1 MFPIDR
7 IIPAPDDPVLWVEWR
22 AFLDTWRAET
32 LLRLQYDDRL
42 YSRPDFAWVS
52 SCYCC
57 GFIMLC
63 DEQVYDHQ
71 AGVYTIA
78 ALLDD
83 ALREFGGYDAV
94 VLWHAYPNIG
104 FDDRNQFDYYRDLPG
119 GLPGLAEVVRQFHAA
134 GVRVF
139 LAYNPWDTGTRRE
152 PHPDHNVLVA
162 LVRELDADGI
172 FLDTMRQGAPAFR
185 SALDAAKPG
194 VVLEAEG
201 MPPIEQI
208 GSHHMSWAQWFRDSA
223 APGVLQHKWLERRH
237 MQHQIRRW
245 DRDHGDE
252 LHSAWMNGSGIMV
265 WENVFGS
272 WNGWNA
278 RDRSILR
285 QMLPI
290 QRRYTRLFSHG
301 DWTPLVATA
310 AAGTY
315 ASLWELPGTRL
326 WTLVNRAT
334 EAVEGTLLRLPALP
348 GQRYFDL
355 IRGVE
360 IIPDV
365 HDIAALVST
374 LRPRGI
380 GVLLAVDGA
389 AVTDELMAF
398 LARQAWLDAHFST
411 DRTFPVR
418 PETLS
423 PIRRTTPRRRADLPP
438 GMLQVEGA
446 SVDLQITFRT
456 RECGMYG
463 SAPFVNVWRP
473 WHPELHGTENA
484 RRTATLS
491 AFAVDRRE
499 VTNTEFLRFL
509 EASGYRPR
517 YGERFLDHW
526 HAGKPAE
533 GSEDDPVVYVD
544 LDDARAYS
552 RWDGKRLP
560 TEDEWQY
567 AVETHGIGDGQRRVW
582 NWTESE
588 RGDGRTRF
596 CILKGGADYEA
607 QGSEWYADGGPRPP
621 QWSAKFL
628 LMWPGLDRCATIG
641 FRCLVDLHDDG
652 G

>member
-1 MFPIDR
+1 
-7 IIPAPDDPVLWVEWR
+7 
-22 AFLDTWRAET
+22 
-32 LLRLQYDDRL
+32 
-42 YSRPDFAWVS
+42 
-52 SCYCC
+52 
-57 GFIMLC
+57 
-63 DEQVYDHQ
+63 
-71 AGVYTIA
+71 
-78 ALLDD
+78 
-83 ALREFGGYDAV
+83 
-94 VLWHAYPNIG
+94 
-104 FDDRNQFDYYRDLPG
+104 
-119 GLPGLAEVVRQFHAA
+119 
-134 GVRVF
+134 
-139 LAYNPWDTGTRRE
+139 
-152 PHPDHNVLVA
+152 VLVA

-185 SALDAAKPG
+185 AALDAAKPG

-201 MPPIEQI
+201 MPPIEQLE
-208 GSHHMSWAQWFRDSA
+208 SHHMSWAQWFKDSA

-301 DWTPLVATA
+301 DWTPLVSTA

-334 EAVEGTLLRLPALP
+334 EAVEGTLLRLPELP

-360 IIPDV
+360 MIPEQ
-365 HDIAALVST
+365 HDGAAALAGT

-380 GVLLAVDGA
+380 GALLAVDGA

-418 PETLS
+418 PETLR

-446 SVDLQITFRT
+446 SVDLEITFRT

-463 SAPFVNVWRP
+463 GAPFVDVWRP
-473 WHPELHGTENA
+473 WHPELHGTEHA
-484 RRTATLS
+484 QRAAVLS
-491 AFAVDRRE
+491 DFAVDRTE
-499 VTNTEFLRFL
+499 VTNAEFLRFL

-526 HAGKPAE
+526 PAGKPPQGA
-533 GSEDDPVVYVD
+533 EDDPVVYVD

-552 RWDGKRLP
+552 RWAGKRLP

-621 QWSAKFL
+621 EFSAKFL

-641 FRCLVDLHDDG
+641 FRCVVDLRDDG

>member
-7 IIPAPDDPVLWVEWR
+7 IIPAPDDPARWDEWR
-22 AFLDTWRAET
+22 AFLGHWRDET
-32 LLRLQYDDRL
+32 LRRLGYDDHL
-42 YSRPDFAWVS
+42 YRRPDFAWVP

-63 DEQVYDHQ
+63 DEQVYDHR

-83 ALREFGGYDAV
+83 ALREIGGYDAV

-119 GLPGLAEVVRQFHAA
+119 GLAGLAEVVRQFHAA
-134 GVRVF
+134 DVRVF

-152 PHPDHNVLVA
+152 PHSDHEVLVA

-185 SALDAAKPG
+185 AALDAAKPG

-208 GSHHMSWAQWFRDSA
+208 GSHHMSWAQWFRDST

-245 DRDHGDE
+245 DRDHSDE
-252 LHSAWMNGSGIMV
+252 LHSAWMNGSGIVV

-301 DWTPLVATA
+301 DWTPLVSTA
-310 AAGTY
+310 GAGTY

-334 EAVEGTLLRLPALP
+334 EAVEGTLLRLPAVL

-355 IRGVE
+355 IGGAE
-360 IIPDV
+360 IIAEERDGV
-365 HDIAALVST
+365 VALSGSI
-374 LRPRGI
+374 RPRGV
-380 GVLLAVDGA
+380 GALLAVDGS
-389 AVTDELMAF
+389 AVTDELIAF
-398 LARQAWLDAHFST
+398 LARQARLDAQISDDT
-411 DRTFPVR
+411 TFPAR
-418 PETLS
+418 PETLR
-423 PIRRTTPRRRADLPP
+423 PIRRTTRRRRADLPA
-438 GMLQVEGA
+438 GMLPLDGR
-446 SVDLQITFRT
+446 SVDLEITFRV
-456 RECGMYG
+456 RECGMYNG
-463 SAPFVNVWRP
+463 APFVDVWRP
-473 WHPELHGTENA
+473 WHPELHGIGHA
-484 RRTATLS
+484 RRSATLS
-491 AFAVDRRE
+491 AFAVDPRD
-499 VTNTEFLRFL
+499 VTNAEFLRFL
-509 EASGYRPR
+509 AASGYRPR
-517 YGERFLDHW
+517 YREHFLDHW
-526 HAGKPAE
+526 HDGKPSE

-552 RWDGKRLP
+552 RWVGKRLP

-567 AVETHGIGDGQRRVW
+567 AVETHGIGDGRRCVW

-588 RGDGRTRF
+588 RGDELTRF

-607 QGSEWYADGGPRPP
+607 QGSEWYADGGPLPP

-641 FRCLVDLHDDG
+641 FRCVVDL
-652 G
+652 